1 MVIVIDNT
9 QSIKS
14 DKTIIKEIFDWIK
27 TIFLALIIALVVTKL
42 VIINAIIP
50 SDSMENT
57 IMIGDRVVANRLA
70 YTFSD
75 VKRGDVVIFPYP
87 DDEQVLYV
95 KRVIGLPG
103 EKLDIINGDV
113 FINDEPLEEEYV
125 SSFITDYTRNS
136 SYVIPEG
143 HLFMMGDNRSVSK
156 DSRYWYNTFLEI
168 DKIEGKALFR
178 YYPFPKII
186 K

>member
-1 MVIVIDNT
+1 MIDNT
-9 QSIKS
+9 ENIKS
-14 DKTIIKEIFDWIK
+14 EKTVINEIFDWIK
-27 TIFLALIIALVVTKL
+27 TIFLALIIALIVTKV

-70 YTFSD
+70 YKFSD
-75 VKRGDVVIFPYP
+75 VKRGDIVIFPYP
-87 DDEQVLYV
+87 DDEEVLYV

-103 EKLDIINGDV
+103 ETVDIVNGDIFING
-113 FINDEPLEEEYV
+113 ELLEEDYV
-125 SSFITDYTRNS
+125 SSDITDYTRNS
-136 SYVIPEG
+136 TYEVPDG
-143 HLFMMGDNRSVSK
+143 HLFMMGDNRSISK
-156 DSRYWYNTFLEI
+156 DSRYWHNTFLEV

-178 YYPFPKII
+178 YYPFPKLI